1 MNQQLKDL
9 LPVEKL
15 PILIPLGGSL
25 LAVLFDAGY
34 FWAVEINFFTLFTLS
49 EHIVF
54 AIQALPFVIFT
65 MFMAMILWT
74 IDPITVALIDRA
86 NRTPVRR
93 RFLGFGLSAV
103 MGLNCIALY
112 WQQFYSLL
120 VVTVAAWAILM
131 IRMLLKELLW
141 PYLKKEIPRS
151 TLFLL

>member
-34 FWAVEINFFTLFTLS
+34 FWAVEINLFTLFTLS

-74 IDPITVALIDRA
+74 IDPITVALIDR
-86 NRTPVRR
+86 RIGRPSDGV
-93 RFLGFGLSAV
+93 FLALGLARS
-103 MGLNCIALY
+103 
-112 WQQFYSLL
+112 
-120 VVTVAAWAILM
+120 WA
-131 IRMLLKELLW
+131 
-141 PYLKKEIPRS
+141 
-151 TLFLL
+151 